1 MNLMGFVCSS
11 EIAEKVTKYNLRII
25 SKPHARL
32 QTMNKTPEKF
42 QKNQHKTVG
51 GVVHTRYPL
60 SIHFNGKN
68 A

>member
-1 MNLMGFVCSS
+1 MLESS
-11 EIAEKVTKYNLRII
+11 VN
-25 SKPHARL
+25 
-32 QTMNKTPEKF
+32 MKF
-42 QKNQHKTVG
+42 SVHKTVG